1 MPMTTVAL
9 KNLPRQFAVR
19 RLPKC
24 VSLLRLRRAIN
35 HVVNHVASRNDIQ
48 SLWTLWISKR
58 HRDAQKRWLASESRA
73 RCSKAHPQ

>member
-35 HVVNHVASRNDIQ
+35 HAINHVVNHVVNHVASRNDIT
-48 SLWTLWISKR
+48 SLWTL
-58 HRDAQKRWLASESRA
+58 
-73 RCSKAHPQ
+73 